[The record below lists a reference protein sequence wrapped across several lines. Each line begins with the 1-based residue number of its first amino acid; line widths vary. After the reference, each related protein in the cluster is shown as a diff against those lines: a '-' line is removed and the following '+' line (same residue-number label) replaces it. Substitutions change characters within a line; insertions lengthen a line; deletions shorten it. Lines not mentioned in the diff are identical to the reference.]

1 LEWLVAQ
8 EVGAFNAILSRVS
21 TKIDGSVSI
30 TFEANPEEVSVIN
43 RLMQLYLLNQRLFT
57 VAVVQ
62 VDE

>member
-1 LEWLVAQ
+1 VLVAQ

-30 TFEANPEEVSVIN
+30 TFEANPQDVSVIN
-43 RLMQLYLLNQRLFT
+43 KLMQLYLLNQRLFT
-57 VAVVQ
+57 IAVIQ

>member
-1 LEWLVAQ
+1 MAQ

-30 TFEANPEEVSVIN
+30 TFEANPQDVSVIN
-43 RLMQLYLLNQRLFT
+43 KLMQLYLIDKRLFT
-57 VAVVQ
+57 VAVIQ

>member
-1 LEWLVAQ
+1 MAQ

-30 TFEANPEEVSVIN
+30 TFEANPQDVSVIN
-43 RLMQLYLLNQRLFT
+43 KLMQFYLLNQRLFT
-57 VAVVQ
+57 IAVIQ